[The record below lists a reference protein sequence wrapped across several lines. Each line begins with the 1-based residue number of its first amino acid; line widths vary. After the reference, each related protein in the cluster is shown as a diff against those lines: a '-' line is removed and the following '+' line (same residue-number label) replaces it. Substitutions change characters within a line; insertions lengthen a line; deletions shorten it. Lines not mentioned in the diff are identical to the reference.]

1 MGDSRREVMQAITDL
16 IEANLVARAQLEE
29 NERLL
34 RLSISRI
41 EEGASIGETLRSLP
55 TVEERSANTTAV
67 RSFYA
72 RRSDLRTAIIR
83 AALDEGMTVS
93 DLAAVF
99 GIPHEVIA
107 SHVART
113 AVEPEKTD

>member
-1 MGDSRREVMQAITDL
+1 M
-16 IEANLVARAQLEE
+16 
-29 NERLL
+29 
-34 RLSISRI
+34 
-41 EEGASIGETLRSLP
+41 
-55 TVEERSANTTAV
+55 EERSANTAAV

-72 RRSDLRTAIIR
+72 RRSDLRTAIMR
-83 AALDEGMTVS
+83 AALDEGMSVS

-113 AVEPEKTD
+113 AAETDKPE

>member
-1 MGDSRREVMQAITDL
+1 MGDPRHEVMRAITDL
-16 IEANLVARAQLEE
+16 IDANLVARAQLEE

-34 RLSISRI
+34 RLSISQI
-41 EEGASIGETLRSLP
+41 EEGTAIGEILRSLP
-55 TVEERSANTTAV
+55 TVEERSDNTTAV
-67 RSFYA
+67 QSFYA
-72 RRSDLRTAIIR
+72 RRIDLRTAIIR

-93 DLAAVF
+93 ELAAVF

-113 AVEPEKTD
+113 AAEPDKPE

>member
-1 MGDSRREVMQAITDL
+1 MGDPRQEVIEAITNL

-34 RLSISRI
+34 RFSIARI
-41 EEGASIGETLRSLP
+41 EQGASVGETLRTLP
-55 TVEERSANTTAV
+55 TVEERSANTAAV
-67 RSFYA
+67 QSFYA
-72 RRSDLRTAIIR
+72 RRIDLRTAIIR

-113 AVEPEKTD
+113 AAEIDKPD